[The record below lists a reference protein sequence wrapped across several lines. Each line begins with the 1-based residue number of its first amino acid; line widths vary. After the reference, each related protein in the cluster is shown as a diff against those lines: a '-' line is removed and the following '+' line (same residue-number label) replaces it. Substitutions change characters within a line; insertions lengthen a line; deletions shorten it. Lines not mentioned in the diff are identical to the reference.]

1 MEYMPIYQ
9 YIVETE
15 LERYHYYFSY
25 EASSEE
31 MLDLTDLLFEG
42 KAVLF
47 DIFPEPNVRKG
58 ALKDPV
64 KIITKIGKEM
74 YLPIGMGVEIIS
86 KYRFLFQYTES
97 PL

>member
-9 YIVETE
+9 YIIETE
-15 LERYHYYFSY
+15 LERYHYHFSY

-31 MLDLTDLLFEG
+31 VLELSDNLFEG
-42 KAVLF
+42 KADLF

-58 ALKDPV
+58 ILKEPI

-74 YLPIGMGVEIIS
+74 YLPIGIGVEIIS
-86 KYRFLFQYTES
+86 KYRFLFQYSEQA
-97 PL
+97 P